1 MMSEEVLNKMIIDIQ
16 TGEQFLVPYTVAE
29 IAQRDQ
35 DIAAYEEWETARIV
49 EQERIEALKV
59 SARAKLIAGEP
70 LTEEEA
76 GVMIQ

>member
-1 MMSEEVLNKMIIDIQ
+1 MSEEILNKMVIDVQ
-16 TGEQFLVPYTVAE
+16 TGEQFIVPLTPAE

-35 DIAAYEEWETARIV
+35 DAAAYQEAEAARV
-49 EQERIEALKV
+49 AEQERIEALKV

>member
-1 MMSEEVLNKMIIDIQ
+1 MSEEVLNKMVIDIQ
-16 TGEQFLVPYTVAE
+16 TGEQFLVPYTAAE

-35 DIAAYEEWETARIV
+35 DVAAYEEWETVRIT

-59 SARAKLIAGEP
+59 SARAKLAAGEP

-76 GVMIQ
+76 GVMIP

>member
-1 MMSEEVLNKMIIDIQ
+1 MSEEVLNKMIIDIQ

>member
-35 DIAAYEEWETARIV
+35 DIAAYEEWETARIA

-59 SARAKLIAGEP
+59 SARAKLAAGEP

-76 GVMIQ
+76 GVMIP

>member
-1 MMSEEVLNKMIIDIQ
+1 MSEEVLNKMIIDVQ
-16 TGEQFLVPYTVAE
+16 TGEQFIVAYTAAE

-35 DIAAYEEWETARIV
+35 DVAAYEEWEAARLA

-59 SARAKLIAGEP
+59 SARAKLAAGEP

-76 GVMIQ
+76 GVMIP